1 MKRLV
6 KLLIFI
12 SIIIF
17 IIFFFYYQNNKIVV
31 SNYEYDNISVPK
43 EFNGFKILH
52 ISDLHNKKFRSENNQ
67 LLNLI
72 RNQEPDIIVI
82 TGDLVDRRKYN
93 LENAIDFIENIKGI
107 APIYYVS
114 GNHEA
119 WSNKYNEVKEELLL
133 QGVVVLDNEKL
144 TITKN
149 NSKID
154 IIGLKDPGFLPDE
167 DYTTIEIDKI
177 LEELSN
183 SSNFKILLSHR
194 PELFDV
200 YSNKQIDII
209 FTGHAHGGQFRIPLI
224 GAIFAPDQ
232 GFFPKYT
239 AGYYTNNFSTM
250 FISRGLGNSVI
261 PIRLFNR
268 PEIILVNLKSDV

>member
-52 ISDLHNKKFRSENNQ
+52 ISDLHNKKFRSENKQ